1 MTNERDINVRNVLLK
16 ISSKNNQRTFSVD
29 VEDLEQK
36 TESRSTWN

>member
-1 MTNERDINVRNVLLK
+1 MTNERDINVKNVLLK
-16 ISSKNNQRTFSVD
+16 ISSKNNLRRFSVD